1 MKEPLVSVICLCHNQ
16 APYLEEAL
24 QSVLNQ
30 EYTSVELII
39 VDDGSTDGSK
49 ELVRTFLTKHPV
61 EFIDIPEAVGNCQAF
76 NLGFKIS
83 KGDFIIDLAADD
95 VLLPE
100 RIRQG
105 LIRLTETNAGVH
117 YSNAELIDV
126 DGHHLSFHNDRFDFP
141 MPEGDVYAHLAR
153 EYLVCPPTMMI
164 RREVLESLGG
174 YDESLSYEDFDFWVR
189 SAREFAYCYSDE
201 VLVKKR
207 ILPNSHSATHVRFRS
222 GHQKSTLMVCEKILK
237 MNRTVEEGQA
247 LKKRCWHEI
256 RQCIKKGNLSLIP
269 NYLSILKQC

>member
-24 QSVLNQ
+24 ESVLNQ
-30 EYTSVELII
+30 EYASVELII

-61 EFIDIPEAVGNCQAF
+61 GFIDIPEAEGNCRAF

-100 RIRQG
+100 RIRLG
-105 LIRLTETNAGVH
+105 VLRLTETNAGVH
-117 YSNAELIDV
+117 YSNAELIDA
-126 DGHHLSFHNDRFDFP
+126 DGRLLSLHNDRFNFP
-141 MPEGDVYAHLAR
+141 MPEGDVYAHLVR

-189 SAREFAYCYSDE
+189 SAREFAYCYTDE

-207 ILPNSHSATHVRFRS
+207 LLPHSHSATHEQFRS
-222 GHQKSTLMVCEKILK
+222 AHQKSTLRVCDKILNL
-237 MNRTVEEGQA
+237 NRNAKEGQA

-269 NYLSILKQC
+269 DYLSILKQC

>member
-30 EYTSVELII
+30 EYASVELII

-61 EFIDIPEAVGNCQAF
+61 EFIDIPKAVGNCQAF

-83 KGDFIIDLAADD
+83 KGGFIIDLAADD

-105 LIRLTETNAGVH
+105 VIRLTETNAGVH
-117 YSNAELIDV
+117 YSNAELIDA
-126 DGHHLSFHNDRFDFP
+126 DGWHLSFHNDRFDFP
-141 MPEGDVYAHLAR
+141 MPERDVYAHLVR

-207 ILPNSHSATHVRFRS
+207 ILPNSHSATHEQFRS
-222 GHQKSTLMVCEKILK
+222 AHQKSTLRVCYKILNL
-237 MNRTVEEGQA
+237 NRNAKEGQA